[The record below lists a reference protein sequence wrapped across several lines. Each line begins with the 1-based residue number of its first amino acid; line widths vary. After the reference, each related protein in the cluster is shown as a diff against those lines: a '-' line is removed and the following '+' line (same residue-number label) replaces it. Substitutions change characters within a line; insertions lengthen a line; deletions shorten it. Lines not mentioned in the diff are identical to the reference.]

1 MSHCEE
7 DDVREVVGSNSF
19 EGFVLLQTDFEQ
31 SCVLHRQSCCLLRLF
46 VAVNFS
52 LEVVV
57 TISQWLYAELS
68 VG

>member
-31 SCVLHRQSCCLLRLF
+31 NCVLHRQSCCLLRLL

-57 TISQWLYAELS
+57 TISQWLYAEF
-68 VG
+68 